1 MDFSVPHGSILGLLL
16 FLICMN
22 DFNCTSKMIKLMWY
36 NDDITMYISG
46 KDVNNLICAVNNELV
61 IINNWF
67 ISNHLTL
74 NLNKSSFIIFHS
86 SKKSAS
92 FDSPLS
98 INNSLL
104 NRFTQIRY
112 LGILMDEHL
121 TWSKHITHI
130 QNLIAKNI
138 DIISRICP
146 FINTKAALLLY
157 FAHIY
162 PYLTYCKIYGLLLII
177 LI

>member
-1 MDFSVPHGSILGLLL
+1 MDFSVPHGSVLGLLL

-74 NLNKSSFIIFHS
+74 KLNKSSFIIFHS

-104 NRFTQIRY
+104 NRFTQIQY
-112 LGILMDEHL
+112 LGILMEEHL
-121 TWSKHITHI
+121 TWSKHISHI

-138 DIISRICP
+138 GIISRIRP